1 MCTLTDVTE
10 WTETDRASA
19 FNCSEIGSE
28 DQVFRSVAD
37 RTRGSRGPD
46 ARDSRR
52 IPPTWRRRVARRRS
66 LAAEAARGRRAAF
79 GATDCRASRRRSRR
93 PPRQGLKSAPGK
105 SPRGRRWV
113 RAPRRAAPRGR
124 LVDSPTV
131 AAAYDVQAPRSGAV
145 SRQVDSSARRAAAAD
160 TTTAARPR
168 RRRRRVVLAP
178 RRRARRRSFEPKC
191 PRETGPALVRCRA
204 KNATASLASRARWQW
219 SRGGKGAYSRLARAD
234 DIDIARRLNQIQ
246 KLFLVP
252 FHCAS
257 QYCAALLR

>member
-1 MCTLTDVTE
+1 MGSS
-10 WTETDRASA
+10 AS
-19 FNCSEIGSE
+19 
-28 DQVFRSVAD
+28 
-37 RTRGSRGPD
+37 
-46 ARDSRR
+46 
-52 IPPTWRRRVARRRS
+52 
-66 LAAEAARGRRAAF
+66 
-79 GATDCRASRRRSRR
+79 
-93 PPRQGLKSAPGK
+93 
-105 SPRGRRWV
+105 
-113 RAPRRAAPRGR
+113 PRRAAPRGR

-145 SRQVDSSARRAAAAD
+145 SRQVDSSARRAAAD

-234 DIDIARRLNQIQ
+234 NIDARRLNQI
-246 KLFLVP
+246 LFL
-252 FHCAS
+252 FRFD
-257 QYCAALLR
+257 CAASAASIASSAAATCWYLVPWYRGTSKYLRYCGTYVLRYWYLLVP

>member
-46 ARDSRR
+46 AGDPRR

-93 PPRQGLKSAPGK
+93 PPRQALESARGK
-105 SPRGRRWV
+105 YPRGRRWV
-113 RAPRRAAPRGR
+113 QAPRRAAPHPEIVWSTRRRSPRRTTSRPRG
-124 LVDSPTV
+124 VDPSLARST
-131 AAAYDVQAPRSGAV
+131 APRA
-145 SRQVDSSARRAAAAD
+145 ARPPTQRRP
-160 TTTAARPR
+160 RPR
-168 RRRRRVVLAP
+168 RRRRRVGPVP

-204 KNATASLASRARWQW
+204 KNATASLASRARWWQRP
-219 SRGGKGAYSRLARAD
+219 RGGKGA
-234 DIDIARRLNQIQ
+234 
-246 KLFLVP
+246 
-252 FHCAS
+252 
-257 QYCAALLR
+257 